1 MQPSATKPDAPQQDK
16 APLDEGEINRLI
28 AAARAETYR
37 PSDTPLH
44 PTGDTFRP
52 KSLLDL
58 ALLRRD
64 ADKADALAAAAQ
76 SSEAPQT
83 IIGPGQGLGD
93 EDTAAAVADPRGLGI
108 EDAVLAEETPQDSQD
123 LGIGQ
128 ISTAEDQATRQPTSG
143 AVVTDPIPAV
153 APPATP
159 DGAEMRDKIRAEAF
173 AAGRAE
179 AEAEAEARLSKAIAT
194 LSAAAHAFQH
204 PPTEMIASLRTEI
217 TEAVL
222 KLASDRAGL
231 EIDTIPDAFVER
243 IETLADRI
251 HGQATQA
258 VLRLNP
264 EDHQAIAALIA
275 GSDSLASMRVVTS
288 AELSRGDV
296 DLVVDGLRLSDRILG
311 QPARRKTA
319 RAAAK
324 PEQDKT

>member
-1 MQPSATKPDAPQQDK
+1 MQPTAPISEAKQQDK

-64 ADKADALAAAAQ
+64 AEKAASLLDAVESVDATPTDTVPEQVIGGDATTAKADARIL
-76 SSEAPQT
+76 
-83 IIGPGQGLGD
+83 D
-93 EDTAAAVADPRGLGI
+93 V
-108 EDAVLAEETPQDSQD
+108 EDAVLAEEPAHSLPD
-123 LGIGQ
+123 LEADQTDVG
-128 ISTAEDQATRQPTSG
+128 EDQSLPKPAGGSLG
-143 AVVTDPIPAV
+143 VDPIPAV

-159 DGAEMRDKIRAEAF
+159 GGLEMRDQIRAEAF

-179 AEAEAEARLSKAIAT
+179 AEAEAEARLTSAVET
-194 LSAAAHAFQH
+194 LAAAAYAFQH
-204 PPTEMIASLRTEI
+204 PNAEMMASLRAEI

-222 KLASDRAGL
+222 KLASERAGL

-264 EDHQAIAALIA
+264 EDHEAIAALIA

-296 DLVVDGLRLSDRILG
+296 DLVVDGLRISDRILG
-311 QPARRKTA
+311 QPARRKGT

-324 PEQDKT
+324 PEQDKI